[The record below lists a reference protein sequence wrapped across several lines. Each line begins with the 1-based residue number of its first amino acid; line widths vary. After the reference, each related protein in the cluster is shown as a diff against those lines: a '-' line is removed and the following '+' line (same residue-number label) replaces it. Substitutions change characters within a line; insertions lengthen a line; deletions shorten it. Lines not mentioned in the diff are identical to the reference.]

1 MSSKFRVTPSK
12 LRQEAD
18 ALETLSNQ
26 FKQSVTTL
34 RNDKQSLASKWKGEA
49 NTAFNQAVEQDL
61 QKFDQFLA
69 GIKEYSSKLRDNAQK
84 YEDAENKNT
93 SIARVRKA

>member
-1 MSSKFRVTPSK
+1 MSSKFRVTPAK

-26 FKQSVTTL
+26 FKTSVTTL
-34 RNDKQSLASKWKGEA
+34 RNDKNRLSSQWKGEA
-49 NTAFNQAVEQDL
+49 NTAFNQEVEKDL
-61 QKFDQFLA
+61 AKFDQFLA
-69 GIKEYSSKLRDNAQK
+69 GIKEYATRLRDNAQK

>member
-18 ALETLSNQ
+18 SLETLCNQ
-26 FKQSVTTL
+26 FKSSVTTL
-34 RNDKQSLASKWKGEA
+34 RNDKQSLAGKWKGEA

-61 QKFDQFLA
+61 QKFEQFFTGVKDYA
-69 GIKEYSSKLRDNAQK
+69 SKLRDNAQK
-84 YEDAENKNT
+84 YEDTENKNT